1 LSLGRRAALERRAIL
16 GHLESSL
23 GSSRR
28 ADGLES
34 LSLTANFS
42 YGELKIFSGRAH
54 PALAQEICQYLGLPL
69 GELTLY
75 NFSDG
80 EDYCQIDENVRGA
93 DVFVVQPTCSPVNDH
108 VMELLILLDAFRRSS
123 ASRITAVMP
132 YFGYARQDKKDK
144 PRVPIAAKLMA
155 DLLTASGADRIL
167 TMDLHSAQIQG
178 FFNIPV
184 DHLFAAPVLLDAIR
198 EMNLADLV
206 VVSPDVGG
214 VARARAIGKRLGASL
229 AIIDKRRTGKNET
242 EVLNVIGDVEGR
254 NVLILDDIIDTAG
267 TLIQAEEALREQ
279 GARKTFAA
287 AVHPVLSGPALER
300 IEASGLESL
309 VVTNTIPLDAAL
321 ARCRKIRSL
330 SIAPLLG
337 EAIQRI
343 HQGTS
348 VSSLFV

>member
-1 LSLGRRAALERRAIL
+1 LATLG
-16 GHLESSL
+16 
-23 GSSRR
+23 
-28 ADGLES
+28 
-34 LSLTANFS
+34 FQ

-54 PALAQEICQYLGLPL
+54 PALAQEICAYLGIPL
-69 GELTLY
+69 GNLTLY

-123 ASRITAVMP
+123 ASRITAVIP

-167 TMDLHSAQIQG
+167 TMDLHTLQIQG

-184 DHLFAAPVLLDAIR
+184 DHLFAAPVLLNAIR
-198 EMNLADLV
+198 EMGIDDLV
-206 VVSPDVGG
+206 IVSPDVGG

-229 AIIDKRRTGKNET
+229 AIIDKRRGGPNET
-242 EVLNVIGDVEGR
+242 EVLNVVGEVAGK

-267 TLIQAEEALREQ
+267 TLVQAEEALRSQ
-279 GARKTFAA
+279 GAARTFAA
-287 AVHPVLSGPALER
+287 AVHPVFSGPARER
-300 IEASGLESL
+300 IEASKLETL
-309 VVTNTIPLDAAL
+309 FVTNTIPLDGSMKD
-321 ARCRKIRSL
+321 CRKIHTL
-330 SIAPLLG
+330 SVAPLLG

-343 HQGTS
+343 HQGAS

>member
-1 LSLGRRAALERRAIL
+1 LSSHAF
-16 GHLESSL
+16 
-23 GSSRR
+23 
-28 ADGLES
+28 
-34 LSLTANFS
+34 N
-42 YGELKIFSGRAH
+42 YGDLKIFSGRAH
-54 PALAQEICQYLGLPL
+54 PALAREICAYLGISL

-108 VMELLILLDAFRRSS
+108 MMELLILLDAFRRSS
-123 ASRITAVMP
+123 ASRITAVLP

-167 TMDLHSAQIQG
+167 TMDLHAAQIQG

-198 EMNLADLV
+198 KIDTEELII
-206 VVSPDVGG
+206 VSPDVGG
-214 VARARAIGKRLGASL
+214 LTRARAIAKRLDASL
-229 AIIDKRRTGKNET
+229 AVIDKRRTGKNET
-242 EVLNVIGDVEGR
+242 EILNVVGDVDGKD
-254 NVLILDDIIDTAG
+254 VLILDDIVDTAG
-267 TLIQAEEALREQ
+267 TLVQAEAALRRQ
-279 GARKTFAA
+279 GARRTYAA
-287 AVHPVLSGPALER
+287 AVHGVLSGPALER
-300 IEASGLESL
+300 IEASGLQSL
-309 VVTNTIPLDAAL
+309 LVTNTIPVEAAM
-321 ARCRKIRSL
+321 ARCPRIKAL
-330 SIAPLLG
+330 SVAPLLG

-343 HQGTS
+343 HDGAS

>member
-1 LSLGRRAALERRAIL
+1 M
-16 GHLESSL
+16 
-23 GSSRR
+23 
-28 ADGLES
+28 
-34 LSLTANFS
+34 TPNFS

-54 PALAQEICQYLGLPL
+54 PALAREICEYLGIDL
-69 GELTLY
+69 GQVTLF

-80 EDYCQIDENVRGA
+80 ENYCQIDENVRGA
-93 DVFVVQPTCSPVNDH
+93 DVFVVQPTSSPVNDH
-108 VMELLILLDAFRRSS
+108 MMELLILLDAFRRSS

-167 TMDLHSAQIQG
+167 TMDLHTLQIQG

-198 EMNLADLV
+198 EMGIDDLV
-206 VVSPDVGG
+206 IVSPDVGG

-229 AIIDKRRTGKNET
+229 AIIDKRRGGPNET
-242 EVLNVIGDVEGR
+242 EVLNVVGEVEGK

-267 TLIQAEEALREQ
+267 TLVQAEEALRNQ
-279 GARKTFAA
+279 GALRTFAA
-287 AVHPVLSGPALER
+287 AVHPVFSGPARER
-300 IEASGLESL
+300 IEASKLETL
-309 VVTNTIPLDAAL
+309 FVTNTIPLDEAMRA
-321 ARCRKIRSL
+321 CGKIHTL
-330 SIAPLLG
+330 SVAPLLG

-343 HQGTS
+343 HQGAS

>member
-1 LSLGRRAALERRAIL
+1 
-16 GHLESSL
+16 
-23 GSSRR
+23 
-28 ADGLES
+28 
-34 LSLTANFS
+34 LTPNFS

-54 PALAQEICQYLGLPL
+54 PALAREICEYLGIAL
-69 GELTLY
+69 GEITLF

-80 EDYCQIDENVRGA
+80 ENYCQIDENVRGA
-93 DVFVVQPTCSPVNDH
+93 DIFVVQPTCSPVNDH
-108 VMELLILLDAFRRSS
+108 MMELLILLDAFRRSS

-167 TMDLHSAQIQG
+167 TMDLHTLQIQG

-198 EMNLADLV
+198 EMNVDGLV
-206 VVSPDVGG
+206 IVSPDVGG

-229 AIIDKRRTGKNET
+229 AIIDKRRSGPNET
-242 EVLNVIGDVEGR
+242 EVLNVVGEVEGK

-267 TLIQAEEALREQ
+267 TLVQAEEALREQ
-279 GARKTFAA
+279 GALRTFAA
-287 AVHPVLSGPALER
+287 AVHPVFSGPAHER
-300 IEASGLESL
+300 IQESGLETL
-309 VVTNTIPLDAAL
+309 FVTNTIPLDDAMS
-321 ARCRKIRSL
+321 RCKKIRTL
-330 SIAPLLG
+330 SVAPLLG

-343 HQGTS
+343 HEGAS

>member
-1 LSLGRRAALERRAIL
+1 LI
-16 GHLESSL
+16 
-23 GSSRR
+23 
-28 ADGLES
+28 
-34 LSLTANFS
+34 ANFT

-54 PALAQEICQYLGLPL
+54 PALAREICEYLGISL
-69 GELTLY
+69 GQITLY

-80 EDYCQIDENVRGA
+80 ENFCQIDENVRGA
-93 DVFVVQPTCSPVNDH
+93 DVFVVQPTSSPVNDH

-167 TMDLHSAQIQG
+167 TMDLHTLQIQG

-198 EMNLADLV
+198 EMGLDDLV
-206 VVSPDVGG
+206 IVSPDVGG

-229 AIIDKRRTGKNET
+229 AIIDKRRGGPNET
-242 EVLNVIGDVEGR
+242 EVLNVVGEVEGR
-254 NVLILDDIIDTAG
+254 NVLILDDMIDTAG

-279 GARKTFAA
+279 GARRTFAA
-287 AVHPVLSGPALER
+287 AVHAVFSGPARER
-300 IEASGLESL
+300 IEASKLEKL
-309 VVTNTIPLDAAL
+309 FVTNTIPLDEVMKQ
-321 ARCRKIRSL
+321 CSKIQTL
-330 SIAPLLG
+330 SVAPLLG

-343 HQGTS
+343 HQGAS

>member
-1 LSLGRRAALERRAIL
+1 M
-16 GHLESSL
+16 
-23 GSSRR
+23 
-28 ADGLES
+28 
-34 LSLTANFS
+34 TPTFT
-42 YGELKIFSGRAH
+42 YGDLKIFSGRAH
-54 PALAQEICQYLGLPL
+54 LALAREICAYLGLPL

-80 EDYCQIDENVRGA
+80 ENYCQIDENVRGA
-93 DVFVVQPTCSPVNDH
+93 DVFVVQPTGSPVNEH

-167 TMDLHSAQIQG
+167 TIDLHAAQIQG

-184 DHLFAAPVLLDAIR
+184 DHLFAAPVLLEAIR
-198 EMNLADLV
+198 KMDLEDLV
-206 VVSPDVGG
+206 IVSPDVGG

-242 EVLNVIGDVEGR
+242 EVLNVIGEVEGR
-254 NVLILDDIIDTAG
+254 NVLVLDDIIDTAG
-267 TLIQAEEALREQ
+267 TLVQAELALRQQ
-279 GARKTFAA
+279 GAARTYAA
-287 AVHPVLSGPALER
+287 GVHGVFSGPALDR

-309 VVTNTIPLDAAL
+309 LVTNTIPVDEAM
-321 ARCRKIRSL
+321 ARCQRIRSL
-330 SIAPLLG
+330 TIAPLLG

-343 HQGTS
+343 HEGAS

>member
-1 LSLGRRAALERRAIL
+1 MATHAF
-16 GHLESSL
+16 
-23 GSSRR
+23 
-28 ADGLES
+28 
-34 LSLTANFS
+34 N
-42 YGELKIFSGRAH
+42 YGDLKIFSGRAH
-54 PALAQEICQYLGLPL
+54 PALAQEICAYLGIPL

-93 DVFVVQPTCSPVNDH
+93 DVFVVQPTCSPVNDN

-123 ASRITAVMP
+123 ASRITAVLP

-184 DHLFAAPVLLDAIR
+184 DHLFAAPVILDAIR
-198 EMNLADLV
+198 KLELADLV
-206 VVSPDVGG
+206 IVSPDVGG
-214 VARARAIGKRLGASL
+214 LTRARAIAKRLDASL
-229 AIIDKRRTGKNET
+229 AVIDKRRTGKNET
-242 EVLNVIGDVEGR
+242 EILNVVGEVEGKDA
-254 NVLILDDIIDTAG
+254 LILDDIIDTAG
-267 TLIQAEEALREQ
+267 TLTQAEAALRQQ
-279 GARKTFAA
+279 GARRTYAA
-287 AVHPVLSGPALER
+287 AVHGVFSGPALDRIAASKLER
-300 IEASGLESL
+300 LL
-309 VVTNTIPLDAAL
+309 VTNTIPVEAAM
-321 ARCRKIRSL
+321 ARCPRIKAL
-330 SIAPLLG
+330 SVAPLLG

-343 HQGTS
+343 HDGAS

>member
-1 LSLGRRAALERRAIL
+1 MTSHAF
-16 GHLESSL
+16 
-23 GSSRR
+23 
-28 ADGLES
+28 
-34 LSLTANFS
+34 N
-42 YGELKIFSGRAH
+42 YGDLKIFSGRAH
-54 PALAQEICQYLGLPL
+54 PALAREICAYLKIAL

-155 DLLTASGADRIL
+155 DLLTAAGADRIL
-167 TMDLHSAQIQG
+167 TMDLHAAQIQG

-198 EMNLADLV
+198 KTELQDLV
-206 VVSPDVGG
+206 IVSPDVGG
-214 VARARAIGKRLGASL
+214 LTRARAIAKRLDASL
-229 AIIDKRRTGKNET
+229 AVIDKRRTGKNET
-242 EVLNVIGDVEGR
+242 EILNVVGEVEGR
-254 NVLILDDIIDTAG
+254 DVLILDDMIDTAG
-267 TLIQAEEALREQ
+267 TLVQAEEALRRQ
-279 GARKTFAA
+279 GARRTFAA
-287 AVHPVLSGPALER
+287 AVHGVFSGPALER
-300 IEASGLESL
+300 IEGSGLEGL
-309 VVTNTIPLDAAL
+309 FVTNTIPVEAAM
-321 ARCRKIRSL
+321 ARCSRIRAL
-330 SIAPLLG
+330 SVAPLLG

-343 HQGTS
+343 HDGTS

>member
-1 LSLGRRAALERRAIL
+1 MV
-16 GHLESSL
+16 
-23 GSSRR
+23 
-28 ADGLES
+28 
-34 LSLTANFS
+34 ANFT

-54 PALAQEICQYLGLPL
+54 PALSQEICTYLGLPL
-69 GELTLY
+69 GQLTLY

-80 EDYCQIDENVRGA
+80 ENYCQIDENVRGA
-93 DVFVVQPTCSPVNDH
+93 DVFVVQPTSSPVNDH

-167 TMDLHSAQIQG
+167 TMDLHTAQIQG

-198 EMNLADLV
+198 KLELKDLV
-206 VVSPDVGG
+206 IVSPDVGG

-229 AIIDKRRTGKNET
+229 AIIDKRRSGKNES
-242 EVLNVIGDVEGR
+242 EVLNVVGDVEDR
-254 NVLILDDIIDTAG
+254 NVLILDDIVDTAG
-267 TLIQAEEALREQ
+267 TLAQAEEALRRH
-279 GARKTFAA
+279 GALKTFAA
-287 AVHPVLSGPALER
+287 AVHGVLSGPALER
-300 IEASGLESL
+300 IEASEVETLL
-309 VVTNTIPLDAAL
+309 VTNTIPVEGAI
-321 ARCRKIRSL
+321 ARCPRIRSL
-330 SIAPLLG
+330 SVAPLLG

-343 HQGTS
+343 HQGAS

>member
-1 LSLGRRAALERRAIL
+1 LV
-16 GHLESSL
+16 
-23 GSSRR
+23 
-28 ADGLES
+28 
-34 LSLTANFS
+34 ANFS

-54 PALAQEICQYLGLPL
+54 PALAREICDYLRIPL

-80 EDYCQIDENVRGA
+80 ENYCQIDENVRGA

-132 YFGYARQDKKDK
+132 YFGYGRQDKKDK
-144 PRVPIAAKLMA
+144 PRVPIAAKLIA
-155 DLLTASGADRIL
+155 DLLTASGAHRIL
-167 TMDLHSAQIQG
+167 TMDLHAAQIQG

-184 DHLFAAPVLLDAIR
+184 DHLFAAPVLLEAIR
-198 EMNLADLV
+198 KLELEGLAI
-206 VVSPDVGG
+206 VSPDVGG
-214 VARARAIGKRLGASL
+214 VARARAIAKRLDASL

-242 EVLNVIGDVEGR
+242 EVLNVVGDVEGKD
-254 NVLILDDIIDTAG
+254 VLILDDIVDTAG
-267 TLIQAEEALREQ
+267 TLVQAEQALRAQ
-279 GARKTFAA
+279 GARRTFAA
-287 AVHPVLSGPALER
+287 AVHPVLSGPALDR
-300 IEASGLESL
+300 IASSRLET
-309 VVTNTIPLDAAL
+309 VIVTNTIPVDAAV
-321 ARCRKIRSL
+321 ARCPRIRPL

-343 HQGTS
+343 HEGAS

>member
-1 LSLGRRAALERRAIL
+1 
-16 GHLESSL
+16 
-23 GSSRR
+23 
-28 ADGLES
+28 

>member
-1 LSLGRRAALERRAIL
+1 LVP
-16 GHLESSL
+16 
-23 GSSRR
+23 
-28 ADGLES
+28 
-34 LSLTANFS
+34 NFT
-42 YGELKIFSGRAH
+42 YGDLKIFSGRAH
-54 PALAQEICQYLGLPL
+54 PALTREICAYLGLPL

-80 EDYCQIDENVRGA
+80 EVYCQIDENVRGA
-93 DVFVVQPTCSPVNDH
+93 DVFVVQPTSSPVNDH
-108 VMELLILLDAFRRSS
+108 AMELLILMDAFRRSS
-123 ASRITAVMP
+123 AARITAVMP

-167 TMDLHSAQIQG
+167 TMDLHAAQIQG

-184 DHLFAAPVLLDAIR
+184 DHLFAAPVLLEAIR
-198 EMNLADLV
+198 ALNLEDLV
-206 VVSPDVGG
+206 IVSPDVGG

-242 EVLNVIGDVEGR
+242 EVLHVVGDVEDKD
-254 NVLILDDIIDTAG
+254 VLILDDIIDTAG
-267 TLIQAEEALREQ
+267 TLVHAEDALRRQ
-279 GARKTFAA
+279 GARKTFGAG
-287 AVHPVLSGPALER
+287 VHPVFSGPALDR
-300 IEASGLESL
+300 IESSNLEML
-309 VVTNTIPLDAAL
+309 LVTNTIPVDAAI
-321 ARCRKIRSL
+321 ARCPRIRAL

-343 HQGTS
+343 HRGAS

>member
-1 LSLGRRAALERRAIL
+1 
-16 GHLESSL
+16 
-23 GSSRR
+23 
-28 ADGLES
+28 
-34 LSLTANFS
+34 LTPNFS

-54 PALAQEICQYLGLPL
+54 PALARAICEYLGIGL
-69 GELTLY
+69 GEITLF

-80 EDYCQIDENVRGA
+80 ENYCQIDENVRGA

-108 VMELLILLDAFRRSS
+108 MMELLILLDAFRRSS

-167 TMDLHSAQIQG
+167 TMDLHTLQIQG

-198 EMNLADLV
+198 EMGVDDLV
-206 VVSPDVGG
+206 IVSPDVGG

-229 AIIDKRRTGKNET
+229 AIIDKRRSGPNET
-242 EVLNVIGDVEGR
+242 EVLNVVGEVEGK

-267 TLIQAEEALREQ
+267 TLVQAEEALRDQ
-279 GARKTFAA
+279 GARRTYAA
-287 AVHPVLSGPALER
+287 AVHPVFSGPALER
-300 IEASGLESL
+300 IENSGIETLF
-309 VVTNTIPLDAAL
+309 VTNTIPLDDAMS
-321 ARCRKIRSL
+321 RCRKIRAL
-330 SIAPLLG
+330 SVAPLLG

-343 HQGTS
+343 HEGAS

>member
-1 LSLGRRAALERRAIL
+1 M
-16 GHLESSL
+16 
-23 GSSRR
+23 
-28 ADGLES
+28 
-34 LSLTANFS
+34 TPNFS
-42 YGELKIFSGRAH
+42 YGDLKIFSGRAH
-54 PALAQEICQYLGLPL
+54 PALAREICDYLGIEP
-69 GELTLY
+69 GQVTLF

-80 EDYCQIDENVRGA
+80 ENYCQIDENVRGA

-167 TMDLHSAQIQG
+167 TMDLHTLQIQG

-198 EMNLADLV
+198 EMGIEDLV
-206 VVSPDVGG
+206 IVSPDVGG

-229 AIIDKRRTGKNET
+229 AIIDKRRGGPNET
-242 EVLNVIGDVEGR
+242 EVLNVVGEVEGR

-267 TLIQAEEALREQ
+267 TLIQAEEALRQQ
-279 GARKTFAA
+279 GARRTFAA
-287 AVHPVLSGPALER
+287 AVHPVFSGPARER
-300 IEASGLESL
+300 IEASKLETL
-309 VVTNTIPLDAAL
+309 FVTNTIPLDGTMKH
-321 ARCRKIRSL
+321 CRKIRTL
-330 SIAPLLG
+330 SVAPLLG

-343 HQGTS
+343 HKGAS

>member
-1 LSLGRRAALERRAIL
+1 
-16 GHLESSL
+16 
-23 GSSRR
+23 
-28 ADGLES
+28 
-34 LSLTANFS
+34 LTPNFS
-42 YGELKIFSGRAH
+42 YGDLKIFSGRSH
-54 PALAQEICQYLGLPL
+54 PALAREICDYLGLSL
-69 GELTLY
+69 GEITLF

-80 EDYCQIDENVRGA
+80 ENYCQIDENVRGA
-93 DVFVVQPTCSPVNDH
+93 DVFVVQPTSSPVNDH

-167 TMDLHSAQIQG
+167 TMDLHTLQIQG

-198 EMNLADLV
+198 ELGVEDLV
-206 VVSPDVGG
+206 IVSPDVGG

-229 AIIDKRRTGKNET
+229 AIIDKRRSGPNES
-242 EVLNVIGDVEGR
+242 EVLHVVGDVEGK

-267 TLIQAEEALREQ
+267 TLVQAEEALRAQ
-279 GARKTFAA
+279 GAERTYAA
-287 AVHPVLSGPALER
+287 AVHPVFSGPALDR
-300 IEASGLESL
+300 IEKSAIETLF
-309 VVTNTIPLDAAL
+309 VTNTIPLDEAMS
-321 ARCRKIRSL
+321 RCRKIRAL
-330 SIAPLLG
+330 SVAPLLG

-343 HQGTS
+343 HEGAS

>member
-1 LSLGRRAALERRAIL
+1 
-16 GHLESSL
+16 
-23 GSSRR
+23 
-28 ADGLES
+28 
-34 LSLTANFS
+34 LTANFS

-54 PALAQEICQYLGLPL
+54 PALAQEICGYLGLTL

-80 EDYCQIDENVRGA
+80 EDYCQIDENVRGT
-93 DVFVVQPTCSPVNDH
+93 DVFVIQPTCSPVNDH

-123 ASRITAVMP
+123 ASRLTAVMP

-167 TMDLHSAQIQG
+167 TMDLHAAQIQG

-198 EMNLADLV
+198 EMELDDLV
-206 VVSPDVGG
+206 IVSPDVGG

-229 AIIDKRRTGKNET
+229 AVIDKRRTGVNET
-242 EVLNVIGDVEGR
+242 EVLNVVGDVEGK
-254 NVLILDDIIDTAG
+254 NVLILDDIVDTAG
-267 TLIQAEEALREQ
+267 TLVQAEEALRGQ
-279 GARKTFAA
+279 GARRTFAA

-300 IEASGLESL
+300 IESSKLEKL
-309 VVTNTIPLDAAL
+309 LVTNTIPVDAAMS
-321 ARCRKIRSL
+321 RCKRIRSL
-330 SIAPLLG
+330 TIAPLLG

>member
-1 LSLGRRAALERRAIL
+1 M
-16 GHLESSL
+16 
-23 GSSRR
+23 
-28 ADGLES
+28 
-34 LSLTANFS
+34 TANFS

-54 PALAQEICQYLGLPL
+54 PALAQEICEYLGIPL

-80 EDYCQIDENVRGA
+80 ENYCQIDENVRGA

-167 TMDLHSAQIQG
+167 TMDLHTAQIQG

-198 EMNLADLV
+198 EMSLDDLV
-206 VVSPDVGG
+206 IVSPDVGG
-214 VARARAIGKRLGASL
+214 VARARAIAKRLGASL

-242 EVLNVIGDVEGR
+242 EVLNVIGEVEGR

-267 TLIQAEEALREQ
+267 TLLQAEEALRGQ

-300 IEASGLESL
+300 IEASGIECLL
-309 VVTNTIPLDAAL
+309 VTNTIPLEAAL
-321 ARCRKIRSL
+321 ARCSKIRSFT
-330 SIAPLLG
+330 IAPLLG